1 DDLASARGGHAR
13 AVTVTTLAYKL
24 ARLIGPLHD
33 RILRWSRRG
42 RLAFRTPKPPKARTS
57 SGPAHEFARL
67 IREGWRA
74 VNAMRPW
81 LSVAPGRSITPAVTS
96 RHKPVRAARP
106 PADSVYIAE
115 MSGASPSGS
124 GVWRRLLPLA
134 VVVAAAIAVYW
145 VAGPRAISL
154 EALIRHRAEIDAFV
168 GRHAVAAIL
177 AYTGIYIVAV
187 SLSVPGATFLT
198 VTSGFLFGVWLGA
211 AASVVGATVGATVI
225 FLVARTA
232 FGEPLL
238 ARAGPRLAELARGFR
253 DDAFSYL
260 LFLRLVPAFPFFLVN
275 LVPAFAG
282 VRLGPFIAAT
292 ALGVIPAAVA
302 FALAGTGL
310 DSVITAQKDT
320 YYQCVASGSHSC
332 RMAFDAGDVL
342 TPRMVIA
349 LVALGL
355 LALAPVVVKH
365 LRARSRTTT

>member
-1 DDLASARGGHAR
+1 LVLVAAF
-13 AVTVTTLAYKL
+13 AVLAYL
-24 ARLIGPLHD
+24 A
-33 RILRWSRRG
+33 
-42 RLAFRTPKPPKARTS
+42 A
-57 SGPAHEFARL
+57 
-67 IREGWRA
+67 
-74 VNAMRPW
+74 
-81 LSVAPGRSITPAVTS
+81 
-96 RHKPVRAARP
+96 
-106 PADSVYIAE
+106 
-115 MSGASPSGS
+115 GS
-124 GVWRRLLPLA
+124 GEISFEALVHH
-134 VVVAAAIAVYW
+134 
-145 VAGPRAISL
+145 RAI
-154 EALIRHRAEIDAFV
+154 IDAFV
-168 GRHAVAAIL
+168 TQHHVLAIL
-177 AYTGIYIVAV
+177 AYTAVYVATV
-187 SLSVPGATFLT
+187 AFSLPGAAFLT
-198 VTSGFLFGVWLGA
+198 VAGGFLFGLLAGTA
-211 AASVVGATVGATVI
+211 AAIVGATVGATLI

-232 FGEPLL
+232 LGEPLL
-238 ARAGPRLAELARGFR
+238 RRASPRASQLAKDFR
-253 DDAFSYL
+253 EDAFSYL